1 MKKKFLLLVGLLI
14 LGACISQLMAAPQD
28 SSTSST
34 TTDSTA
40 HKAPPTPDQVVAM
53 MDSKL
58 SLTADQKTKIT
69 PIIAD
74 RQSQMKALGA
84 DTSMNRMDKA
94 RKMKS
99 IFDDSDAKINAL
111 LTDEQKPKYAAMQQQ
126 MREQMMQR
134 RQQMQQQQSNSNPQ

>member
-14 LGACISQLMAAPQD
+14 LSASISQLMAAPQA

-34 TTDSTA
+34 PATDSTA
-40 HKAPPTPDQVVAM
+40 HKAPPTPDEVVAM

-58 SLTADQKTKIT
+58 SLTADQKAKIT

-134 RQQMQQQQSNSNPQ
+134 RQQMQQQNTSNQ